1 MRLHL
6 IACEVFQ
13 RELMQAA
20 AASVHQVDVA
30 FLPKDLHDRG
40 GKAMAAEIQQRI
52 DAVPAGP
59 DAVLLGWA
67 LCNNGLIGL
76 HARHAPLVAY
86 RAHDCIA
93 CLLGSRQRYEQEFK
107 AVPGTY
113 WQSAGWMER
122 SKADGGRV
130 LSGSGAPDPA
140 DPRWLALVERYGED
154 NAQFLWDE
162 LREQASHYQRLAY
175 VDTGIGPQAALR
187 AEAARRAAERGW
199 RFEAMTGDPAW
210 IAALVGGAWDA
221 ERFLV
226 VPPGQRVEAR
236 YDGSLAAAVPA
247 A

>member
-20 AASVHQVDVA
+20 AASPHQVDVA
-30 FLPKDLHDRG
+30 FVPKDLHDRG
-40 GKAMAAEIQQRI
+40 GKAMVVELQKLVDAAPGGI
-52 DAVPAGP
+52 DAL
-59 DAVLLGWA
+59 LLGWA

-76 HARHAPLVAY
+76 QARAAPLVAY

-140 DPRWLALVERYGED
+140 DPRWLELVARYGED
-154 NAQFLWDE
+154 NAQFLWEE
-162 LREQASHYQRLAY
+162 LRAQAAHYERLAY
-175 VDTGIGPQAALR
+175 IDTGIGPQAALR
-187 AEAARRAAERGW
+187 AEAERRARERGW
-199 RFEAMTGDPAW
+199 RFQAMAGDPAW
-210 IAALVGGAWDA
+210 IAALVGGDWDA
-221 ERFLV
+221 DRFLV
-226 VPPGQRVEAR
+226 VPPGQRIEAR
-236 YDGSLAAAVPA
+236 YDGTLAAAVA
-247 A
+247 